1 MAVLDDRGVST
12 SASDAD
18 LAPRRPTTPAP
29 EDGIERDYTAH
40 RSAVMA
46 MLRADF
52 PRLRDPEELYQEAWT
67 ELLELQ
73 ARTAEPVRNVRALL
87 KKIAWRRA
95 ADTFRRHR
103 PDVVDPSSHV
113 LVSATDLAPQPDEM
127 AQVRLDAEAL
137 RLVVESLAPRHAAV
151 LKLRFDLQL
160 SAKEIQDRLGLTPKR
175 LEKVMTEAYKH
186 VLAELQADG
195 QVESPWRRRQ
205 RSLLLACEAGIASPE
220 QRRRAQE
227 MVERD
232 AACRA
237 MLREMRDTL
246 RGVAVALPLPIVED
260 RRARGGGP
268 FEALLSRL
276 EDAWAGVRGT
286 LDDVFSR
293 GASSGAAEGAS
304 AGGLAAAAGVTGKV
318 VAACLAAGGTA
329 AVCITALP
337 RPDAERPP
345 RSPAPVARP
354 LIRDAS
360 SQRVKPPA
368 PKPIVVRQ
376 TAQKS
381 EPKTP
386 SRKATVRRKARPQP
400 AVSSP
405 KSEPAVSPAP
415 VNSVEFGPG
424 DTGSSSAPV
433 QPAAAPPDGGGE
445 FGP

>member
-1 MAVLDDRGVST
+1 
-12 SASDAD
+12 
-18 LAPRRPTTPAP
+18 
-29 EDGIERDYTAH
+29 
-40 RSAVMA
+40 MA

-52 PRLRDPEELYQEAWT
+52 PRLREPEELYQEAWT

-73 ARTAEPVRNVRALL
+73 ARTAEPVDNVRALL

-95 ADTFRRHR
+95 ADNARRRR
-103 PDVVDPSSHV
+103 PDPIDPADRVV
-113 LVSATDLAPQPDEM
+113 VSAVDAAPLPDEV

-195 QVESPWRRRQ
+195 QVESAWRRRQ

-246 RGVAVALPLPIVED
+246 RGVAVVLPLPIVEE

-268 FEALLSRL
+268 FEALLARL
-276 EDAWAGVRGT
+276 EDAWSGVRGT

-304 AGGLAAAAGVTGKV
+304 AGGLAAAAGVMGKV

-337 RPDAERPP
+337 EPDAKQPP
-345 RSPAPVARP
+345 RAPAPVARP

-360 SQRVKPPA
+360 AQLVKPPA
-368 PKPIVVRQ
+368 ARPTVVRQ
-376 TAQKS
+376 AARKP
-381 EPKTP
+381 EPKKP
-386 SRKATVRRKARPQP
+386 RREPAVRRKARPQP

-415 VNSVEFGPG
+415 AGSVEFGPG
-424 DTGSSSAPV
+424 ATGSSSPPA